1 MVIPQAEA
9 FEELN
14 DRIEAVENQRNHA
27 LRDAV
32 ILHGQLAA
40 AKRIIAALQARL
52 SEFETKATL
61 DKLPGV

>member
-1 MVIPQAEA
+1 MNEA

-14 DRIEAVENQRNHA
+14 DRLEAVENQRNHA

-32 ILHGQLAA
+32 ILHGQLCA
-40 AKRIIAALQARL
+40 AKRAIVALQTRVN
-52 SEFETKATL
+52 EFEIKETL